1 MLVDRRTLSGT
12 AVISSRRLHL
22 GARLLNAGVGARIL
36 LPQTSSAG
44 IQLPSLCPP
53 LLLDTRDLGFVQSA
67 ALLVELAT
75 RRPVIPTI
83 VLVDPDDVALR
94 VILRVCPAIYAIL
107 ADTEDLRLL
116 GPLIRLGGLC
126 GSERMND
133 VAPYWSGIPPV
144 QRAPLSLEELEV
156 LVALARAE
164 NIDDAVEYS
173 GMARRTFYRRLAR
186 LRASLGLPP
195 ATHGVR
201 IEELVNSMITALANF
216 GQTTSDMP
224 LPQV

>member
-1 MLVDRRTLSGT
+1 MFVDRRTRAGT
-12 AVISSRRLHL
+12 AVISSRRFDL
-22 GARLLNAGVGARIL
+22 GVRLLHAGVGARFL
-36 LPQTSSAG
+36 LPQTSPAG
-44 IQLPSLCPP
+44 IQLPALYPP

-75 RRPVIPTI
+75 WRPVIPTI

-107 ADTEDLRLL
+107 ADTENLRLL

-126 GSERMND
+126 GRERMHD
-133 VAPYWSGIPPV
+133 VAPYWAGVPPL
-144 QRAPLSLEELEV
+144 QRAALSLEELEV

-164 NIDDAVEYS
+164 NIDAAVEHS
-173 GMARRTFYRRLAR
+173 RMARRTFYRRLAR
-186 LRASLGLPP
+186 LRVSLGLPL
-195 ATHGVR
+195 ATHGMR
-201 IEELVNSMITALANF
+201 IEELVTTLITALANF

-224 LPQV
+224 LL